1 MPLTII
7 LRESSTFEFD
17 TDLLVPSGDN
27 TDTLSFSD
35 IKLVLL
41 SSSGVQICAVDVSP
55 CLFYLVNWWEGSD
68 DTWGERHSSGVSWAK
83 HFCWWLEG
91 CLASAARIFR
101 DGNWGDSHP
110 LFKQWW
116 RRFQRTS
123 DHLHCEPNF
132 HISMWLLSM
141 LPKASVLN
149 YWREM
154 YTNSFFFF
162 FGKAA
167 GKGSP
172 RWLNTYG
179 FSSGVG
185 MSSPRHLHF
194 SLMDFLFL
202 LFTTPTKPCQ
212 SI

>member
-41 SSSGVQICAVDVSP
+41 SSWGVQICAVEVSP
-55 CLFYLVNWWEGSD
+55 CLFYLGNWWEGSD

-83 HFCWWLEG
+83 YFCWWLEG
-91 CLASAARIFR
+91 CLVSAARIFR

-110 LFKQWW
+110 LLNSDGD
-116 RRFQRTS
+116 TS
-123 DHLHCEPNF
+123 RGHLIICPVNP
-132 HISMWLLSM
+132 ISMWLSSM

-162 FGKAA
+162 GKAA

-172 RWLNTYG
+172 RWLNVYG

-185 MSSPRHLHF
+185 TSSPRHLHF

-202 LFTTPTKPCQ
+202 LFTTPTKPCL